1 MSFDI
6 PRNLDYAATMEAIAK
21 SGDDAEYFS
30 LSAAEQNALILKH
43 AVYIN
48 KPSGDKS
55 KKAYGGRA
63 KKKMAYG
70 GKTMK
75 KYAKGGGIRKAQTYG

>member
-21 SGDDAEYFS
+21 SGDDAKYFS

-55 KKAYGGRA
+55 KKAYGG
-63 KKKMAYG
+63 KV
-70 GKTMK
+70 MK